1 MRRNDHVG
9 TAAALLDANRAG
21 LRARCDELSH
31 QCDTLARQLQLE
43 QRQRLQMEN
52 RLEHRAKERHQELAR
67 ERAVVDAKR
76 ESQIPLASLA
86 TSVMREPSNTS
97 VTNREYVLMQQLQDS
112 ERDRTSLTERLN
124 TAQGKVEDAIAEL
137 NATKADVRALRNNL
151 AAATQNPSLSLIGG
165 APLISTSVKKSS
177 APVIIPAN
185 AGTGSNTSTTGM
197 DDSITS
203 DNVAVRGRVRL
214 TSNDG
219 TINNNTTKTNGN
231 DTMSQVATAAAV
243 AAVTGMLAVQQQ
255 QQQQRNQSPPARL
268 GISTSKPS
276 PPARSPRR
284 IMGAV
289 ARPPAQPSPSAT
301 AALASGSVN
310 AFPSS
315 TDSPPQSPR
324 QSTTTTLASFTGDD
338 TAEKGSSRWHLEV
351 SDAGREA
358 IRSARR
364 SALDR
369 VRATLRELESQT
381 APLSIADQHRLKEA
395 QDSFTVLLMLER
407 RDEQRQQQKHQR
419 PSMSPEQLVH
429 VSRLAVSPQRQHQH
443 STSSQQSLHVPITDT
458 RPRPRIIDGD
468 ELYDND
474 NDNGNNDINDE
485 VHHRNPSLDTR
496 QRIDI
501 LPDIAD
507 DTNDDES
514 EVARIVAEHAG
525 MYPLS

>member
-185 AGTGSNTSTTGM
+185 AGTGSNTSTAGM

-219 TINNNTTKTNGN
+219 TINNNTTKTHGN

-243 AAVTGMLAVQQQ
+243 AAVTGMLAVQQQQ

-407 RDEQRQQQKHQR
+407 RDEQRQQQN
-419 PSMSPEQLVH
+419 
-429 VSRLAVSPQRQHQH
+429 

-468 ELYDND
+468 ELYDNDND